1 MLKSNKRI
9 QKRGLFLTALFII
22 TALTVNVGVCA
33 PPKKVA
39 VFPFSMNSSQD
50 LGFLQNGLF
59 SMLSSRLSD
68 PGKVDVLD
76 RETVDRFLAQAKES
90 DATKGALNE
99 SKARIIGANMGVDY
113 ILFGS
118 LTHFGESVSLDAS
131 MVDIAGKKQTLSFF
145 EQSNNM
151 GDVIPLVNS
160 FAGDINQKVFNRNIS
175 NELYAKPAPQEQAAP
190 GSLQYAGGGAVVG
203 GGIMAMQQ
211 GGRQGFST
219 HLKFDGIIG
228 AMATGDLNN
237 DGQVQVV
244 TATDSNLIIYG
255 LKGNRLAETQKLEF
269 SDTNRIVSLDI
280 ADINKNGYP
289 EIFVTSLTIHKDG
302 LQSFVVEYDGTAYVT
317 QDEDE
322 ACYYRVIKTP
332 DNTDLLLRQDKG
344 KSPFEGRVHTMMASG
359 KNYTKEKR
367 IRLPRNTSVLALARG
382 PVTAK
387 DAREYVMIN
396 EHGRLVVAND
406 GGSAEWEST
415 EKYGLTGHFWLMP
428 RNDTDASYRE
438 RVYLHPRIKFQ
449 DVNADGK
456 PELLVVK
463 NNEIGGGAFGRYK
476 RFKDS
481 HIEMLSWNGIAMA
494 PVFQT
499 PSIHGWISDFAVADL
514 DGDGVDELMVSVV
527 TQSKITIISKDKA
540 SSIISYKLE

>member
-1 MLKSNKRI
+1 MLKPNKRM
-9 QKRGLFLTALFII
+9 QKRGLFLTALFI
-22 TALTVNVGVCA
+22 LTVLIVNVGVCA

-39 VFPFSMNSSQD
+39 VFPFSMNSPQD

-76 RETVDRFLAQAKES
+76 RETVDKFLAQAKES

-99 SKARIIGANMGVDY
+99 SRARSIGANMGVDY

-131 MVDIAGKKQTLSFF
+131 MVDVSGKKQTLSFF
-145 EQSNNM
+145 EQSHNM
-151 GDVIPLVNS
+151 GDVILLVNS

-175 NELYAKPAPQEQAAP
+175 NELYAKPAPQEPSAP
-190 GSLQYAGGGAVVG
+190 GGLEYAGGGAVAG

-211 GGRQGFST
+211 GGRQGFAT
-219 HLKFDGIIG
+219 HLKFDGVIG
-228 AMATGDLNN
+228 AMAVGDLKN

-244 TATDSNLIIYG
+244 TATESNLIIYG
-255 LKGNRLAETQKLEF
+255 LEGNRLVETQKLEF
-269 SDTNRIVSLDI
+269 PSTNRIVSLDI

-289 EIFVTSLTIHKDG
+289 EIFVTSLTIHRDG
-302 LQSFVVEYDGTAYVT
+302 LQSFVVEYNGSDYVT
-317 QDEDE
+317 LDEGE

-332 DNTDLLLRQDKG
+332 ENTDLLLSQDKG
-344 KSPFEGRVHTMMASG
+344 KSPFDGRVYTMMASG
-359 KNYTKEKR
+359 DTYTKEKR

-387 DAREYVMIN
+387 DANEYVMIN
-396 EHGRLVVAND
+396 EHGRLILAND
-406 GGSAEWEST
+406 GGSVDWEST
-415 EKYGLTGHFWLMP
+415 EKYGLNAHFWLMP
-428 RNDTDASYRE
+428 RNDTDASYRD

-449 DVNADGK
+449 DVGSDGK
-456 PELLVVK
+456 QELLVVK

-476 RFKDS
+476 RFKNS

-499 PSIHGWISDFAVADL
+499 PPVQGWISSFAVADL
-514 DGDGVDELMVSVV
+514 DGDGVDELIVSVV
-527 TQSKITIISKDKA
+527 TQSKITILSKDKA